1 MLWLLLQELYND
13 FDDSPGDKDDRSMD
27 RRVFRRLFGQMCRN
41 CASSRS
47 AATAIVALYLGF
59 LLAPAEGF
67 SLRQRIFLALRGIVI
82 VFVIASLVLSPLV
95 LRCQSLGK
103 P

>member
-1 MLWLLLQELYND
+1 MRKNKPKEIKEQIVMLGLLLQELCTD

-47 AATAIVALYLGF
+47 AATAIVAL
-59 LLAPAEGF
+59 
-67 SLRQRIFLALRGIVI
+67 
-82 VFVIASLVLSPLV
+82 VLILKSMAA
-95 LRCQSLGK
+95 
-103 P
+103 

>member
-1 MLWLLLQELYND
+1 MRKNKPKEIKEQIVMLGLLLQELCTD

-47 AATAIVALYLGF
+47 AATAIVALVK
-59 LLAPAEGF
+59 P
-67 SLRQRIFLALRGIVI
+67 IFQNEISN
-82 VFVIASLVLSPLV
+82 F
-95 LRCQSLGK
+95 
-103 P
+103 

>member
-1 MLWLLLQELYND
+1 MRKNKPKEIKEQIVMLGLLLQELCTD

-47 AATAIVALYLGF
+47 AATAIVALG
-59 LLAPAEGF
+59 LASQAG
-67 SLRQRIFLALRGIVI
+67 SSDMLTTSKILRQTL
-82 VFVIASLVLSPLV
+82 SLT
-95 LRCQSLGK
+95 
-103 P
+103 

>member
-1 MLWLLLQELYND
+1 MRKNKPKEIKEQIVMLGLLLQELCTD

-47 AATAIVALYLGF
+47 AATAIVALVLTTHQTT
-59 LLAPAEGF
+59 P
-67 SLRQRIFLALRGIVI
+67 
-82 VFVIASLVLSPLV
+82 FVLCAT
-95 LRCQSLGK
+95 
-103 P
+103 